1 MRVLLILSSLA
12 ASAAAF
18 AQPGDFD
25 TLDRNR
31 DGFVSRVEAA
41 AAPEIAKRFAHFDT
55 NKDRM
60 LSRDEY
66 LEAREDN
73 ERRAQR
79 DAALTAR
86 VKAALNAVPSIPAN
100 AIAVDTYEG
109 EVQLSGYVPAP
120 DLASRAGRVTA
131 TVTGVRMVHNNL
143 AVRPQR

>member
-1 MRVLLILSSLA
+1 MRVLLILSSFA

-18 AQPGDFD
+18 AQPEDFD

-55 NKDRM
+55 NKDRV

-66 LEAREDN
+66 REAREDN

-86 VKAALNAVPSIPAN
+86 VKAALNAVPSIPAS
-100 AIAVDTYEG
+100 AISVDTYEG

-143 AVRPQR
+143 VVRHQR

>member
-12 ASAAAF
+12 ASAVAF
-18 AQPGDFD
+18 AQLAEFD

-41 AAPEIAKRFAHFDT
+41 AAPEIAKRFAQFDT
-55 NKDRM
+55 NKDRL

-66 LEAREDN
+66 IAARDDN

-86 VKAALNAVPSIPAN
+86 VKAALSAVPSIPSS
-100 AIAVDTYEG
+100 AISIDTYEG

-131 TVTGVRMVHNNL
+131 GVSGVRMVHNNL
-143 AVRPQR
+143 LVRHQR